1 MELAMSG
8 FNGSGIFTLTGPE
21 YPAVAST
28 LIQSAYRNT
37 LDSAIATGLSN
48 CVTRDG
54 QSPPTANIP
63 MGGFKLTGLGLGTAA
78 TDAASIANLIAATGE
93 YVSSTGG
100 TADVTTLTPSP
111 AITAYAAG
119 QTFKW
124 VAVGANTTNV
134 TINVSG
140 LGAKALTK
148 RGAVALVAGDIL
160 ASHLLRAT
168 YDGTRFQLEDIA
180 GVAAG
185 DGTAALP
192 TIGFAS
198 DPDSGYFSNGA
209 NALGIVTGGQLRW
222 DVNSAGHLGANNN
235 ARLYS
240 SNGAAGT
247 PSISFVSGTTDGFY
261 WSSAGVLGIALSGV
275 TAGFIQ
281 QGSFTGTLTGYAAGP
296 TGTVTW
302 QRIGQIV
309 FLYCTAQISGTSNA
323 GTLTMTGIPAAI
335 QPAGNYACL
344 LSRILDNTA
353 TSLGTASISGGTITF
368 GIGVAGTTNAF
379 TSSGVKGVAA
389 GFLCS
394 YSMI

>member
-1 MELAMSG
+1 MATG
-8 FNGSGIFTLTGPE
+8 FNGSGIFVLGGPE

-37 LDSAIATGLSN
+37 LDAAIATGLSN
-48 CVTRDG
+48 CITKDG
-54 QSPPTANIP
+54 QQTVTANIP
-63 MGGFKLTGLGLGTAA
+63 LGGFKITGLGLGTAA

-93 YVSSTGG
+93 YVGNTGG

-124 VAVGANTTNV
+124 IAVGANTTNV

-192 TIGFAS
+192 TIGAAS
-198 DPDSGYFSNGA
+198 DPDTGLFSNGP
-209 NALGIVTGGQLRW
+209 NILGISTGGTLRW
-222 DVNSAGHLGANNN
+222 NVGSAGHLSSNGT

-240 SNGAAGT
+240 GDGSAVS
-247 PSISFVSGTTDGFY
+247 PSLSFVNGTSEGLY
-261 WSSAGVLGIALSGV
+261 WISAGIMGIALNGI
-275 TAGFIQ
+275 TAGQIT
-281 QGSFTGTLTGYAAGP
+281 QGSFTGTLTGMTGAT
-296 TGTVTW
+296 TGTVSY
-302 QRIGQIV
+302 QRFGQIV
-309 FLYCTAQISGTSNA
+309 YLYCAAAITGTSNTTA
-323 GTLTMTGIPAAI
+323 MTMTGIPAAI
-335 QPAGNYACL
+335 QN
-344 LSRILDNTA
+344 S
-353 TSLGTASISGGTITF
+353 
-368 GIGVAGTTNAF
+368 GTTAQLICPGMWTNNGATINAAATINATTVTFYAGAPPSTTGF
-379 TSSGVKGVAA
+379 TNSGAKGLLA
-389 GFLCS
+389 GFIGAYPL
-394 YSMI
+394 I